1 MTENNEWLTAIN
13 WNKDGLVPAIAVDVE
28 TGNVLTQ
35 AWMNEQ
41 ALEQTVA
48 RGKATYWSRSRGKLW
63 LKGETSGNEQ
73 LVKEIR
79 TDCDKDSILLMVKQS
94 GNIACHTGRYSCFYF
109 KLQDNSWEAVEP
121 VIKSPDLIY
130 KTET

>member
-109 KLQDNSWEAVEP
+109 KLQDNRWEAVEP

>member
-13 WNKDGLVPAIAVDVE
+13 WNKDGLVPAIAVDIE
-28 TGNVLTQ
+28 TGRVLTQ
-35 AWMNEQ
+35 AWMNEA

-48 RGKATYWSRSRGKLW
+48 GGKATYWSRSRGKLW

-109 KLQDNSWEAVEP
+109 KLQDNRWEAVEP

>member
-1 MTENNEWLTAIN
+1 MTDNNEWLTVIN

-109 KLQDNSWEAVEP
+109 KLQDNRWEAVEP